1 LIDVFNE
8 YVSGVIDGEITVG
21 RYVRLAVERHLK
33 DVERQGTEEFPY
45 TFDEHAAGQ
54 AIAAFPALFRHT
66 IGTYAGTPF
75 ELAPWQA
82 FIVGSI
88 WGWKDANRLRR
99 FRRAYVTLA
108 RKNGKALSLDTKL
121 PTPTGLTTMGEVKVG
136 DYLIGGSGKPVMVE
150 AVTEVM
156 EGRSCLELE
165 FTTGEKVVCDEQ
177 HEWVTRTKSEIKKG
191 RSPST
196 KTAKE
201 ISETVKCGVARPENN
216 HRIESVVTVGEKT
229 ELPIQ
234 PYSLGVWLGDG
245 NSSGGRIYG
254 HEDDMKFILDRMVSE
269 GVTHKEVS
277 SGGGKAEWNKAHS
290 VQFSETTPARVVL
303 REAGVLNN
311 KHIPEAYFH
320 ASIEQRMALLS
331 GLMDTDGTVCQ
342 KGQCEFTQK
351 SGQLVEDV
359 ARLLN
364 SLGVACSVRYSRMM
378 LNGRDV
384 GEKGRIHF
392 YPPNWMTGSYELF
405 TIPRKQVRVRR
416 RKKDGTRKV
425 VNVRKVESVPVKCV
439 QVEGGTYLCGEGHIL
454 THNSTLAAGICILLA
469 QFDNEQAAQVFIG
482 ATKVDQ
488 AKLIFNEAS
497 RMIGASENLRHLA
510 DRRVLQ
516 INFDSTNSFIR
527 PLGSDRAFDGLNPS
541 GIIFDELHAWK
552 EQHRAFYDTLT
563 TGSASRSQP
572 LRFTITTAGDTNSL
586 LWIEEETI
594 AKSLVEGTYKE
605 DSYFAYIATLDKE
618 DDPFDEANWPKS
630 MPNLGISV
638 SADYVRE
645 QVREAEVSKV
655 AENRFKRYFANVQV
669 SPNEAAI
676 DLAKFDSCEGELS
689 DWLEADVVTCGID
702 MGGRNDLAALAYCAR
717 YPDGENEDGERQ
729 YRYEITTKAYMDAD
743 TSRDLKEM
751 PWLQWTDNGML
762 NIVPYVHTAIYEEV
776 LNEFPKIRG
785 KQVGFDPWSTQ
796 QLAEQLDQEGFQCI
810 VIQQNR
816 FKLHEPTTLLL
827 DLIEKQKIRHNGD
840 PILRWCCG
848 NMVLSIDNASRIM
861 PDKKNS
867 SEKIDCAVAAIMALK
882 LASLAPESPRGPL
895 FIT

>member
-33 DVERQGTEEFPY
+33 DVARQGTEEFPY

-108 RKNGKALSLDTKL
+108 RKNGK
-121 PTPTGLTTMGEVKVG
+121 
-136 DYLIGGSGKPVMVE
+136 
-150 AVTEVM
+150 
-156 EGRSCLELE
+156 
-165 FTTGEKVVCDEQ
+165 
-177 HEWVTRTKSEIKKG
+177 
-191 RSPST
+191 
-196 KTAKE
+196 
-201 ISETVKCGVARPENN
+201 
-216 HRIESVVTVGEKT
+216 
-229 ELPIQ
+229 
-234 PYSLGVWLGDG
+234 
-245 NSSGGRIYG
+245 
-254 HEDDMKFILDRMVSE
+254 
-269 GVTHKEVS
+269 
-277 SGGGKAEWNKAHS
+277 
-290 VQFSETTPARVVL
+290 
-303 REAGVLNN
+303 
-311 KHIPEAYFH
+311 
-320 ASIEQRMALLS
+320 
-331 GLMDTDGTVCQ
+331 
-342 KGQCEFTQK
+342 
-351 SGQLVEDV
+351 
-359 ARLLN
+359 
-364 SLGVACSVRYSRMM
+364 
-378 LNGRDV
+378 
-384 GEKGRIHF
+384 
-392 YPPNWMTGSYELF
+392 
-405 TIPRKQVRVRR
+405 
-416 RKKDGTRKV
+416 
-425 VNVRKVESVPVKCV
+425 
-439 QVEGGTYLCGEGHIL
+439 
-454 THNSTLAAGICILLA
+454 STLAAGICILLA

-689 DWLEADVVTCGID
+689 DWHEADVVTCGID

>member
-1 LIDVFNE
+1 MIDVFNG
-8 YVSGVIDGEITVG
+8 YVSGVTNGEITVG
-21 RYVRLAVERHLK
+21 RFVRLAVERHLK
-33 DVERQGTEEFPY
+33 DVARQGTERFPY
-45 TFDEHAAGQ
+45 TFDEHAAAQ
-54 AIAAFPALFRHT
+54 AISAFPALFRHT
-66 IGTYAGTPF
+66 IGTYAGSPF

-88 WGWKDANRLRR
+88 WGWKDRNNLRR

-108 RKNGKALSLDTKL
+108 RKNGK
-121 PTPTGLTTMGEVKVG
+121 
-136 DYLIGGSGKPVMVE
+136 
-150 AVTEVM
+150 
-156 EGRSCLELE
+156 
-165 FTTGEKVVCDEQ
+165 
-177 HEWVTRTKSEIKKG
+177 
-191 RSPST
+191 
-196 KTAKE
+196 
-201 ISETVKCGVARPENN
+201 
-216 HRIESVVTVGEKT
+216 
-229 ELPIQ
+229 
-234 PYSLGVWLGDG
+234 
-245 NSSGGRIYG
+245 
-254 HEDDMKFILDRMVSE
+254 
-269 GVTHKEVS
+269 
-277 SGGGKAEWNKAHS
+277 
-290 VQFSETTPARVVL
+290 
-303 REAGVLNN
+303 
-311 KHIPEAYFH
+311 
-320 ASIEQRMALLS
+320 
-331 GLMDTDGTVCQ
+331 
-342 KGQCEFTQK
+342 
-351 SGQLVEDV
+351 
-359 ARLLN
+359 
-364 SLGVACSVRYSRMM
+364 
-378 LNGRDV
+378 
-384 GEKGRIHF
+384 
-392 YPPNWMTGSYELF
+392 
-405 TIPRKQVRVRR
+405 
-416 RKKDGTRKV
+416 
-425 VNVRKVESVPVKCV
+425 
-439 QVEGGTYLCGEGHIL
+439 
-454 THNSTLAAGICILLA
+454 STLAAGICILLA
-469 QFDNEQAAQVFIG
+469 QFDGEQAAQVFIG

-594 AKSLVEGTYKE
+594 AKSLVEGTYE
-605 DSYFAYIATLDKE
+605 EESYFAYIATLDKE

-645 QVREAEVSKV
+645 QTREAKVSKV

-676 DLAKFDSCEGELS
+676 ELTKFDSCEGELS
-689 DWLEADVVTCGID
+689 DWLQADVVTCGID

-717 YPDGENEDGERQ
+717 FADGENEDGERQ
-729 YRYEITTKAYMDAD
+729 YRYEIKTKAYMDSD
-743 TSRDLKEM
+743 TSRDLNEM
-751 PWLQWTDNGML
+751 PWLQWKDNGLL
-762 NIVPYVHTAIYEEV
+762 NVVPYVHTAIYDEV
-776 LNEFPKIRG
+776 MQEFPKLLG

-827 DLIEKQKIRHNGD
+827 DLIEKKKIRHDGD
-840 PILRWCCG
+840 SILRWCCG

>member
-1 LIDVFNE
+1 MIDVFNG
-8 YVSGVIDGEITVG
+8 YVSGVTNGEITVG
-21 RYVRLAVERHLK
+21 RFVRLAVERHLK
-33 DVERQGTEEFPY
+33 DVARQGTEEFPY
-45 TFDEHAAGQ
+45 TFDEHAAAQ
-54 AIAAFPALFRHT
+54 AISAFPALFRHT
-66 IGTYAGTPF
+66 IGTYAGSPF

-82 FIVGSI
+82 FIIGSI
-88 WGWKDANRLRR
+88 WGWKDRNNLRR

-108 RKNGKALSLDTKL
+108 RKNGK
-121 PTPTGLTTMGEVKVG
+121 
-136 DYLIGGSGKPVMVE
+136 
-150 AVTEVM
+150 
-156 EGRSCLELE
+156 
-165 FTTGEKVVCDEQ
+165 
-177 HEWVTRTKSEIKKG
+177 
-191 RSPST
+191 
-196 KTAKE
+196 
-201 ISETVKCGVARPENN
+201 
-216 HRIESVVTVGEKT
+216 
-229 ELPIQ
+229 
-234 PYSLGVWLGDG
+234 
-245 NSSGGRIYG
+245 
-254 HEDDMKFILDRMVSE
+254 
-269 GVTHKEVS
+269 
-277 SGGGKAEWNKAHS
+277 
-290 VQFSETTPARVVL
+290 
-303 REAGVLNN
+303 
-311 KHIPEAYFH
+311 
-320 ASIEQRMALLS
+320 
-331 GLMDTDGTVCQ
+331 
-342 KGQCEFTQK
+342 
-351 SGQLVEDV
+351 
-359 ARLLN
+359 
-364 SLGVACSVRYSRMM
+364 
-378 LNGRDV
+378 
-384 GEKGRIHF
+384 
-392 YPPNWMTGSYELF
+392 
-405 TIPRKQVRVRR
+405 
-416 RKKDGTRKV
+416 
-425 VNVRKVESVPVKCV
+425 
-439 QVEGGTYLCGEGHIL
+439 
-454 THNSTLAAGICILLA
+454 STLAAGICILLA
-469 QFDNEQAAQVFIG
+469 QFDGEQAAQVFIG

-516 INFDSTNSFIR
+516 INFDSTHSFIR

-594 AKSLVEGTYKE
+594 AKSLVEGTYE
-605 DSYFAYIATLDKE
+605 EESYFAYIATLDKE

-645 QVREAEVSKV
+645 QTREAKVSKV

-676 DLAKFDSCEGELS
+676 ELTKFDSCEGELS
-689 DWLEADVVTCGID
+689 DWLQADVVTCGID

-717 YPDGENEDGERQ
+717 FADGENEDGERQ
-729 YRYEITTKAYMDAD
+729 YRYEIKTKAYMDSD
-743 TSRDLKEM
+743 TSRDLSEM
-751 PWLQWTDNGML
+751 PWLQWKDNGLL
-762 NIVPYVHTAIYEEV
+762 NVVPYVHTAIYDEV
-776 LNEFPKIRG
+776 MQEFPKLLG

-827 DLIEKQKIRHNGD
+827 DLIEKRKIKHDGD
-840 PILRWCCG
+840 SILRWCCG